1 MNWKFVD
8 TGFNTGKFNM
18 DFDLRLVSQLRTD
31 EVILRFYRWKPYCIS
46 LGANQPFDSV
56 NLKKAD
62 HAEIDIVKRP
72 TGGRAILHAEELT
85 YSVIHPITSEQS
97 PKTLYKEINLAL
109 KKGLG
114 DYHPVLQKLS
124 LENIQPHFP
133 SFYKETKSSLC
144 FALTAKN
151 EINFEGKKLVGSAQR
166 KIGNVVLQH
175 GSILCGTFHKKLIEY
190 LELSMEE
197 RADVKKEIDSTTT
210 QLETI
215 LDSKTDYDKLT
226 MSLKS
231 GFENHFNISFETH
244 KETEI
249 VH

>member
-18 DFDLRLVSQLRTD
+18 DFDLNLVSRLRTN
-31 EVILRFYRWKPYCIS
+31 EAILRFYRWKPYCIS

-56 NLKKAD
+56 NLKKANQ
-62 HAEIDIVKRP
+62 AEIDIVKRP

-85 YSVIHPITSEQS
+85 YSVIHPITSELS
-97 PKTLYKEINLAL
+97 PKILYREINLAL
-109 KKGLG
+109 KIGLG
-114 DYHPVLQKLS
+114 IYHPALQKLS

-144 FALTAKN
+144 FAVTAKS

-166 KIGNVVLQH
+166 KIGNAVLQH
-175 GSILCGTFHKKLIEY
+175 GSILCGTFHKKLIDY
-190 LELSMEE
+190 LKLSMEE
-197 RADVKKEIDSTTT
+197 RADLEKEIDSTTT

-215 LDSKTDYDKLT
+215 LNSKTDYDKLT
-226 MSLKS
+226 VCLKS
-231 GFENHFNISFETH
+231 GFENHFNISIEAN
-244 KETEI
+244 KESVI
-249 VH
+249 VN